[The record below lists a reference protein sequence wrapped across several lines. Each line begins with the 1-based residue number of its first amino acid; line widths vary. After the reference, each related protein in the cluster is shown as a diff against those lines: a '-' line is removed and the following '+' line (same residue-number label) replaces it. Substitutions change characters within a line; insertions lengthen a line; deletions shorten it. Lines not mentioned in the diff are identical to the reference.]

1 MALYLQRLGRFS
13 FRRRGLVLGL
23 WLGVLLVSGVGAAT
37 LSGPTLDTFTM
48 PGTESQRALDLLEER
63 FPEAGA
69 DGATARVVFAAPDG
83 SPLTAQRWQDAVGSV
98 VSSLD
103 GTDEVGSIADPYSGQ
118 LSDDGRVGFAQV
130 TYSVAAAD
138 LSDEARDTLEQAIE
152 HGRAAGLIVE
162 AGGDATEEEG
172 GSEATELI
180 GLAVAALVLVITL
193 GSLVAAGL
201 PLLVALVGVGTAVA
215 AITAA
220 TGFVELSSNTST
232 LAVMLG
238 LAVAIDYSLFVV
250 SRYRQELGRG
260 LSQEDAAGRA
270 VGTAG
275 SAVVFAGLTV
285 AIALVG
291 LAVVNIPFLTEMGVA
306 ASFAVLLAVV
316 IALTMLP
323 ALLGFAGA
331 RVHPRRDRR
340 DRAAQGG
347 DSPVRHLPSTPTRAR
362 RWAAWITRH
371 PVAVLVATV
380 MALGAAAIPALDMRL
395 ALPDDGTAAPDSSA
409 RKAYDLLSD
418 NFGAGFN
425 GPLTI
430 TVDTHPNA
438 WSPATDPQAA
448 AEAVGAE
455 IGRLDHVANVS
466 PAQVN
471 AAGDTAILSVIPETG
486 PAAAQTSDLVRAIR
500 DLPAPDGSEVS
511 VTGSTALAVDITD
524 SLGDALLPY
533 LMVVVGLAIILL
545 CLVFRSV
552 LVPLKAVGGFLL
564 TVVASLGVVVAVF
577 QWGWFEGLLGIE
589 GQTGPI
595 MSLLPILIVGLV
607 FGLAMDYQVF
617 LVTGMREQHVHGAG
631 ATEAVVSGFDHGAR
645 VVIAAAII
653 MISVF
658 AGFILTPEALIKQM
672 GLALAL
678 GVAID
683 AFIVRMTIVPA
694 VMALLGRAAWWMPRW
709 LDRLL
714 PNVDVEGARLVDHA
728 APAQAAP
735 DGLAPELS
743 GSPAGYAAVIR
754 QNDGDHA
761 DTGPVGSRL
770 GR

>member
-13 FRRRGLVLGL
+13 YRRRGLVLAL
-23 WLGVLLVSGVGAAT
+23 WLGVLLVAGAGAAT
-37 LSGPTLDTFTM
+37 LSGPTVNGFTM

-63 FPEAGA
+63 FPEAAA
-69 DGATARVVFAAPDG
+69 DGATARIVFATPDG
-83 SPLTAQRWQDAVGSV
+83 SPLTTQRWQDAVGSV
-98 VSSLD
+98 VSSLQ
-103 GTDEVGSIADPYSGQ
+103 GTAAVATVADPYQGRISE
-118 LSDDGRVGFAQV
+118 DGSVGFAQV

-138 LSDEARDTLEQAIE
+138 ISDEARGTLDHAIE
-152 HGRAAGLIVE
+152 TGRAAGLTVE
-162 AGGDATEEEG
+162 AGG
-172 GSEATELI
+172 EAVQEAGAHGASELI
-180 GLAVAALVLVITL
+180 GLGVAAVVLFITL

-201 PLLVALVGVGTAVA
+201 PLLVALVGVGIAVSS
-215 AITAA
+215 IIAA
-220 TGFVELSSNTST
+220 TGFMDLSANTPT

-250 SRYRQELGRG
+250 SRYRQELARGHGR
-260 LSQEDAAGRA
+260 QDAAGRA

-306 ASFAVLLAVV
+306 AAFAVLLAVV
-316 IALTMLP
+316 VSLTMVP

-331 RVHPRRDRR
+331 RIHPRRS
-340 DRAAQGG
+340 RADQSG
-347 DSPVRHLPSTPTRAR
+347 DSRGRHLPSAPTRAR
-362 RWAAWITRH
+362 RWVTWVTRH

-380 MALGAAAIPALDMRL
+380 VALGVAAIPALDMRL
-395 ALPDDGTAAPDSSA
+395 ALPNDGAAAPDTSA

-418 NFGAGFN
+418 NFGTGFN

-430 TVDTHPNA
+430 TVDTRSTTGTPVA
-438 WSPATDPQAA
+438 DPQAVA
-448 AEAVGAE
+448 DAIGAE
-455 IGRLDHVANVS
+455 ISRLDNVATVR

-471 AAGDTAILSVIPETG
+471 AAGDTAILGVVPETG
-486 PAAAQTSDLVRAIR
+486 PSATETADLVRTIR
-500 DLPAPDGSEVS
+500 DLPSPDGAEVS
-511 VTGSTALAVDITD
+511 VTGTTALAIDVTD
-524 SLGDALLPY
+524 SLGDALLTY
-533 LMVVVGLAIILL
+533 LLVVVGLALILL

-552 LVPLKAVGGFLL
+552 LVPLKAIGGFLL

-577 QWGWFEGLLGIE
+577 QWGWFAGPLGIE

-595 MSLLPILIVGLV
+595 TSLLPVLIIGLV

-617 LVTGMREQHVHGAG
+617 LVTGMREQHVHGARP
-631 ATEAVVSGFDHGAR
+631 TEAVISGFDHGAR
-645 VVIAAAII
+645 VVSAAAII

-658 AGFILTPEALIKQM
+658 AGFILSPEILFKQV

-683 AFIVRMTIVPA
+683 AFIVRMTLVPA
-694 VMALLGRAAWWMPRW
+694 VMALLGRSAWWMPRW
-709 LDRLL
+709 LDRVL
-714 PNVDVEGARLVDHA
+714 PNVDVEGTRLVDHGS
-728 APAQAAP
+728 PAQAAP

-754 QNDGDHA
+754 QSDGDHA
-761 DTGPVGSRL
+761 DTGPVGSRP